1 MNLSGMEVSSLSLR
15 ETLGPVSF
23 VSAGDVVASSFCC
36 DSRNL
41 RPGEVFVA
49 VPGKSH
55 DGHGF
60 IEAAVS
66 AGASAVMVERPHARI
81 NIPQCVVPDV
91 RAAFA
96 KICLAQH
103 GNPQRNVTV
112 AGVTGTNGKTTSTWL
127 LRAILESAGRTT
139 GLLGTIEYS
148 NGRARSAAAL
158 TTPDPPQIAH
168 LFADMAKQ
176 RASHCVMEISSHALD
191 QRRCAAL
198 PLAVAAITNI
208 TRDHFDYHGDVRN
221 YRTAKSR
228 IADLLQPGAP
238 LLIGVDDPG
247 CRAVLDL
254 LPSST
259 NVTTFGFTET
269 AQTRVELTSATPRSQ
284 TLRMHLKSGTV
295 EFISSLVGRHNALNL
310 LTAAAMAEQLGMDLP
325 IIADSLSAVTE
336 IPGRMERIDL
346 GQPFTIL
353 VDYAHTPD
361 GITHC
366 LATARALTPGR
377 VILVFG
383 AGGDRDRE
391 KRPLMAQAASPADS
405 IIVTS
410 DNPRSESPTKII
422 DEICQGFASLDH
434 VQTCVDR
441 NLAIQMAAKMAQP
454 GDVVIIAG
462 RGHESIQQI
471 GTRSISFDDRKV
483 TRRILRELQ
492 ASRSDSEH
500 RVPNAVPA

>member
-1 MNLSGMEVSSLSLR
+1 MEVSSLSLR

-148 NGRARSAAAL
+148 NGHTRSAAAL
-158 TTPDPPQIAH
+158 TTPAPPQIAH

-176 RASHCVMEISSHALD
+176 RASHCVMEMSSHALD

-208 TRDHFDYHGDVRN
+208 TRDHFDYHGDAGH

-238 LLIGVDDPG
+238 LLIGIDDPG

-254 LPSST
+254 LPSSA
-259 NVTTFGFTET
+259 NVTSFGFTEI
-269 AQTRVELTSATPRSQ
+269 AQTRVELVSATPRSQ
-284 TLRMHLKSGTV
+284 TLRIHLKSGTI
-295 EFISSLVGRHNALNL
+295 EFVSSLVGRHNALNL
-310 LTAAAMAEQLGMDLP
+310 LTAAAMAEQLGVDLP
-325 IIADSLSAVTE
+325 IIADSLSTVTE

-346 GQPFTIL
+346 GQPFTVL

-366 LATARALTPGR
+366 LATARALTRGR
-377 VILVFG
+377 VTLVFG
-383 AGGDRDRE
+383 AGGDRDRD

-410 DNPRSESPTKII
+410 DNPRSESPSKII
-422 DEICQGFASLDH
+422 DEICQGFSSLEH
-434 VQTCVDR
+434 VQTCIDR
-441 NLAIQMAAKMAQP
+441 NMAIQKAVSMAQP

-471 GTRSISFDDRKV
+471 GSRSISFDDRKV
-483 TRRILRELQ
+483 ARRILRELQ
-492 ASRSDSEH
+492 TLRSDSDH
-500 RVPNAVPA
+500 RVPSAVPA

>member
-1 MNLSGMEVSSLSLR
+1 MEVSSLSLR

-96 KICLAQH
+96 KICLAQQ
-103 GNPQRNVTV
+103 GNPQRNLTV

-158 TTPDPPQIAH
+158 TTPASPQIAH

-238 LLIGVDDPG
+238 LFIGVDDPG
-247 CRAVLDL
+247 CRTVLDL

-325 IIADSLSAVTE
+325 IIADSLSAVTD

-366 LATARALTPGR
+366 LATARALTRGR

-391 KRPLMAQAASPADS
+391 KRPLMAQAASSADS

-410 DNPRSESPTKII
+410 DNPRSESPAKII
-422 DEICQGFASLDH
+422 DEICQGFASLEH
-434 VQTCVDR
+434 VQACIDR
-441 NLAIQMAAKMAQP
+441 NIAIQKAVSMAQP
-454 GDVVIIAG
+454 DDVVIIAG

-471 GTRSISFDDRKV
+471 GSRSISFDDRKV
-483 TRRILRELQ
+483 ARRIVRELQ
-492 ASRSDSEH
+492 SLRSDSDH
-500 RVPNAVPA
+500 RIPNAVPA

>member
-1 MNLSGMEVSSLSLR
+1 MEVSSLSLR

-148 NGRARSAAAL
+148 NGHTRSAAAL
-158 TTPDPPQIAH
+158 TTPAPPQIAH

-176 RASHCVMEISSHALD
+176 RASHCVMEMSSHALD

-208 TRDHFDYHGDVRN
+208 TRDHFDYHGDAGH

-238 LLIGVDDPG
+238 LLIGIDDPG

-254 LPSST
+254 LPSSA
-259 NVTTFGFTET
+259 NVTSFGFTEI
-269 AQTRVELTSATPRSQ
+269 AQTRVELVSATPRSQ
-284 TLRMHLKSGTV
+284 TLRIHLKSGTI
-295 EFISSLVGRHNALNL
+295 EFVSSLVGRHNALNL
-310 LTAAAMAEQLGMDLP
+310 LTAAAMAEQLGVDLP
-325 IIADSLSAVTE
+325 IIADSLSTVTE

-346 GQPFTIL
+346 GQPFTVL

-366 LATARALTPGR
+366 LATARALTRGR
-377 VILVFG
+377 VTLVFG
-383 AGGDRDRE
+383 AGGDRDRD

-410 DNPRSESPTKII
+410 DNPRSESPSKII
-422 DEICQGFASLDH
+422 DEICQGFSSLEH
-434 VQTCVDR
+434 VQTCIDR
-441 NLAIQMAAKMAQP
+441 NMAIQKAVSMAQP

-471 GTRSISFDDRKV
+471 GSRSISFDDRKV
-483 TRRILRELQ
+483 ARRILRELQ
-492 ASRSDSEH
+492 TFRSESDH
-500 RVPNAVPA
+500 RVSNAVPA

>member
-1 MNLSGMEVSSLSLR
+1 MEVSSLSLR

-81 NIPQCVVPDV
+81 NIPQCVVPDI

-96 KICLAQH
+96 KICLAQL
-103 GNPQRNVTV
+103 GNPHRNVTV

-127 LRAILESAGRTT
+127 LRAVLESAGRTT

-148 NGRARSAAAL
+148 NGRTRSAAAL
-158 TTPDPPQIAH
+158 TTPAPPQIAH

-198 PLAVAAITNI
+198 PLAVAAITNV

-254 LPSST
+254 LPSGI
-259 NVTTFGFTET
+259 NVTTFGLTEN
-269 AQTRVELTSATPRSQ
+269 AQTRVELTSANSGSQ
-284 TLRMHLKSGTV
+284 TLKMHLKSGTV
-295 EFISSLVGRHNALNL
+295 ELITSLVGRHNALNL
-310 LTAAAMAEQLGMDLP
+310 LTAAAMAEQLGVDLP

-346 GQPFTIL
+346 GQPFTVL

-366 LATARALTPGR
+366 LATARTLSRGR

-383 AGGDRDRE
+383 AGGDRDRD
-391 KRPLMAQAASPADS
+391 KRPLMAEAATSADQ

-410 DNPRSESPTKII
+410 DNPRSESPSKII
-422 DEICQGFASLDH
+422 DEICQGFVSLEH
-434 VQTCVDR
+434 VQTCIDR
-441 NLAIQMAAKMAQP
+441 NMAIQRAVSLAQP

-483 TRRILRELQ
+483 ARRILRELQ
-492 ASRSDSEH
+492 NVQSDSNH
-500 RVPNAVPA
+500 RIPNAVPA